1 MMRYFMAIIALLIFT
16 APNVFAN
23 GGLSF
28 DQLYDHDQ
36 KQKSSVKLIS
46 QSAKNSDEIKI
57 CLVNVAQNKV
67 EKRPC

>member
-1 MMRYFMAIIALLIFT
+1 MAIIALLIFT
-16 APNVFAN
+16 SPNVFAS

-28 DQLYDHDQ
+28 YQLYDHDQ
-36 KQKSSVKLIS
+36 KQKSSIKLIS
-46 QSAKNSDEIKI
+46 QSGKNSDERKI